1 MVDDLCP
8 PALIIKAQSPAEAVA
23 NVHLA
28 IMTGPVTDWEI
39 FSCPSPP
46 QED

>member
-8 PALIIKAQSPAEAVA
+8 PALIIKAQSPPAEAVA

-28 IMTGPVTDWEI
+28 IMTAL
-39 FSCPSPP
+39 
-46 QED
+46 